1 MKQTAVEWLIDKYII
16 VGGITQTMV
25 EQAKEM
31 EKEQII
37 DAFEYAW
44 YEWAEM
50 TPNVAEQYYNE
61 TFNQNNMKQTAVNW
75 LFENWKN
82 SCNSLEDMIG
92 LFEYYVSEDTNMGG
106 YEIVSVFKLMWWI
119 IQGRIKP
126 KENST
131 IYYIRRIETINGNII

>member
-25 EQAKEM
+25 EQAKAM

-61 TFNQNNMKQTAVNW
+61 TFK
-75 LFENWKN
+75 
-82 SCNSLEDMIG
+82 
-92 LFEYYVSEDTNMGG
+92 SE
-106 YEIVSVFKLMWWI
+106 
-119 IQGRIKP
+119 
-126 KENST
+126 
-131 IYYIRRIETINGNII
+131 